1 MALQGSLSELSL
13 PDVIQMVSVS
23 GKTGVFEVT
32 RSDEVGRIFL
42 KDGQI
47 VDAVVGALRG
57 DVAVYEMAIWS
68 EGDFSFKQGVEPEA
82 VTIQLS
88 NANLMMEAARR
99 LDEWRVLSRKI
110 PSLDRVPYFTS
121 RDQSDQVTLS
131 PHEWILVT
139 RVDDEHTIEEI
150 AEKLHWSAFDV
161 SKLLFGMITS
171 GLVAL
176 RTEAEKTDPADGRKG
191 PNPVTLMGLASRIR
205 SVALDVVGSSGEHTI
220 EKQYAG
226 TRTLIEEGAGF
237 DAIRTMV
244 EQHGNAIS
252 LLKGRDIAAMF
263 DEQVRPLLGDA
274 GGGSSVSVTNTQ
286 GGSNS

>member
-23 GKTGVFEVT
+23 GKTGVFSVA
-32 RSDEVGRIFL
+32 RQDELGKIFL
-42 KDGQI
+42 RDGQI
-47 VDAVVGALRG
+47 VDAVVGSLRG
-57 DVAVYEMAIWS
+57 DNAVYEMAIWS
-68 EGDFSFKQGVEPEA
+68 EGEFTFKPGEEPET
-82 VTIQLS
+82 VTIHLS

-110 PSLDRVPYFTS
+110 PSLDLIPYFNS

-139 RVDDEHTIEEI
+139 RIDDRHTIEEI
-150 AEKLHWSAFDV
+150 ADQLHWSAFDV

-176 RTEAEKTDPADGRKG
+176 RSPTESSHASTSHQG
-191 PNPVTLMGLASRIR
+191 PSPVTLVGLANRIR
-205 SVALDVVGSSGEHTI
+205 SVALDVVGDGGEHTI

-226 TRTLIEEGAGF
+226 ARALIEQGAGF
-237 DAIRTMV
+237 DAIRSMV
-244 EQHGNAIS
+244 EQHSNAIS
-252 LLKGRDIAAMF
+252 LLKGGDIAAMF
-263 DEQVRPLLGDA
+263 DEQIRPLLGDA
-274 GGGSSVSVTNTQ
+274 GGVPAR
-286 GGSNS
+286 

>member
-23 GKTGVFEVT
+23 GKTGVFSVT
-32 RSDEVGRIFL
+32 RNDEIGRIYL
-42 KDGQI
+42 RSGQI

-57 DVAVYEMAIWS
+57 DNAVYEMAIWS
-68 EGDFSFKQGVEPEA
+68 EGEFTFNPGEETDS
-82 VTIQLS
+82 VTIHLS

-110 PSLDRVPYFTS
+110 PALDLIPFFKS

-139 RVDDEHTIEEI
+139 RIDDGHSIEEI
-150 AEKLHWSAFDV
+150 AEQLHWSAFDV

-176 RTEAEKTDPADGRKG
+176 RTAGDVARPRTPHQG
-191 PNPVTLMGLASRIR
+191 PNSVTLIGLANRIR
-205 SVALDVVGSSGEHTI
+205 SVALDVVGSSGQHTI
-220 EKQYAG
+220 DKQYAG
-226 TRTLIEEGAGF
+226 TRTLIEQGAGF
-237 DAIRTMV
+237 DTIRSMV
-244 EQHGNAIS
+244 EQHSNAIA
-252 LLKGRDIAAMF
+252 LLKGGDIAAMF

-274 GGGSSVSVTNTQ
+274 NDTPAQ
-286 GGSNS
+286 R

>member
-23 GKTGVFEVT
+23 GKTGVFSVT
-32 RSDEVGRIFL
+32 RHGEVGKIYLR
-42 KDGQI
+42 DGQI
-47 VDAVVGALRG
+47 VDAAVNTLRG
-57 DVAVYEMAIWS
+57 DNAVYEMAIWS
-68 EGDFSFKQGVEPEA
+68 EGEFTFNPGEETEA
-82 VTIQLS
+82 VTIHLS

-110 PSLDRVPYFTS
+110 PSLDLIPFFKS

-139 RVDDEHTIEEI
+139 RIDDEHTIEEI
-150 AEKLHWSAFDV
+150 GEQLHWSAFDV

-176 RTEAEKTDPADGRKG
+176 RSANEDATSRSAHQG
-191 PNPVTLMGLASRIR
+191 PSPVTLIGLANRIM
-205 SVALDVVGSSGEHTI
+205 SVALNVVGDSGKNTI
-220 EKQYAG
+220 DKQYAG
-226 TRTLIEEGAGF
+226 ARNLIEQGAGF

-244 EQHGNAIS
+244 EQHSDAIS
-252 LLKGRDIAAMF
+252 LLKGADVAAMF

-274 GGGSSVSVTNTQ
+274 GSVPAR
-286 GGSNS
+286 

>member
-23 GKTGVFEVT
+23 GKTGVFSVT
-32 RSDEVGRIFL
+32 RNDEVGRIYL
-42 KDGQI
+42 RGGQI
-47 VDAVVGALRG
+47 VDAAVGALRG
-57 DVAVYEMAIWS
+57 DNAVYEMAIWS
-68 EGDFSFKQGVEPEA
+68 EGDFTFNPGEESDE
-82 VTIQLS
+82 VTIHLS

-110 PSLDRVPYFTS
+110 PALDLIPFFKS

-139 RVDDEHTIEEI
+139 RIDDKHSIEEI
-150 AEKLHWSAFDV
+150 AELLHWSAFDV

-176 RTEAEKTDPADGRKG
+176 RSAGDAARSPTGRQG
-191 PNPVTLMGLASRIR
+191 PSSVTLIGLANRIR

-226 TRTLIEEGAGF
+226 ARTLIEQGAGF
-237 DAIRTMV
+237 DAIRSMV
-244 EQHGNAIS
+244 EQHSSAIS
-252 LLKGRDIAAMF
+252 LLKGADIAAMF

-274 GGGSSVSVTNTQ
+274 SGVPVPR
-286 GGSNS
+286 

>member
-23 GKTGVFEVT
+23 GKTGLFSVT
-32 RSDEVGRIFL
+32 RNDEIGKIYLRG
-42 KDGQI
+42 GQI
-47 VDAVVGALRG
+47 VDAAVGALRG
-57 DVAVYEMAIWS
+57 DNAVYEMAIWS
-68 EGDFSFKQGVEPEA
+68 EGDFTFNPGEETDS
-82 VTIQLS
+82 VTIHLS

-110 PSLDRVPYFTS
+110 PALDLVPFFKS

-139 RVDDEHTIEEI
+139 RIDDEHSIEEI
-150 AEKLHWSAFDV
+150 AEQLHWSAFDV

-176 RTEAEKTDPADGRKG
+176 RSAGDGARSPAGHQG
-191 PNPVTLMGLASRIR
+191 PNSVTLIGLANRIR

-226 TRTLIEEGAGF
+226 ARSLIEQGAGF
-237 DAIRTMV
+237 DAIRSMV
-244 EQHGNAIS
+244 EQHSNAIS
-252 LLKGRDIAAMF
+252 LLKGGDIAAMF

-274 GGGSSVSVTNTQ
+274 SGVPVQ
-286 GGSNS
+286 